1 LATYDETIDKE
12 KDYRADYTT
21 NETGRLSGLIPS
33 NSLSEVSRNERAYDS
48 QNDRQNEAF
57 RLGLVARHNELGNH
71 SNDKANNDC
80 PKDAH
85 LIAPVLSQTLGI
97 DELVCDSSRQ
107 SCFDADQRRCAVW
120 SPSFD

>member
-71 SNDKANNDC
+71 SNDKANNNR

-85 LIAPVLSQTLGI
+85 LIAPCRELDTPHPSRCGTKAVLT
-97 DELVCDSSRQ
+97 
-107 SCFDADQRRCAVW
+107 
-120 SPSFD
+120 